1 MSDAEGATD
10 DLRTRL
16 HAMESKLR
24 RIWGQR
30 DSHNESAKRAADS
43 RNSVHSQRSELGEAI
58 QQKMDEQKS
67 IRAQAKLHQARRDE
81 IQKSIREL
89 ISRKKGRREG
99 GPGKSVVIQLSETL
113 GEIERLENRI
123 MTDGAL
129 SLDKENSL
137 LKKLRTLI
145 AKREELIP
153 EVEQQNIISIDLSDM
168 DESIQKLRAEA
179 DNEHNMMIDQ
189 NKLADD
195 IWAEIKPMLEER
207 DFLRGEGDR
216 LHSLFVEERG
226 KADEAHSSGL
236 ELLSKVNEIRD
247 EMKTQHLEREAL
259 IRDHNM
265 SVREALRGPD
275 EDENLADSMT
285 KSLLEGG
292 SITFG
297 GTGSKSESN
306 QNSNKSTIKRQ
317 TRRLGTSRGRKS

>member
-1 MSDAEGATD
+1 M
-10 DLRTRL
+10 
-16 HAMESKLR
+16 
-24 RIWGQR
+24 
-30 DSHNESAKRAADS
+30 
-43 RNSVHSQRSELGEAI
+43 
-58 QQKMDEQKS
+58 
-67 IRAQAKLHQARRDE
+67 
-81 IQKSIREL
+81 
-89 ISRKKGRREG
+89 
-99 GPGKSVVIQLSETL
+99 IQLSETL

-137 LKKLRTLI
+137 LKKLRILI

-189 NKLADD
+189 NKQADE
-195 IWAEIKPMLEER
+195 IWVEIKPMLEER

-216 LHSLFVEERG
+216 LHSLFIEERG

-236 ELLSKVNEIRD
+236 ELLSRVNEIRD
-247 EMKTQHLEREAL
+247 EMKAQHLEREAL

-285 KSLLEGG
+285 KSLMQDG

-297 GTGSKSESN
+297 GTGSTSEIDQKSNTAS
-306 QNSNKSTIKRQ
+306 SKRQ
-317 TRRLGTSRGRKS
+317 ARRLGTSRGRKR

>member
-1 MSDAEGATD
+1 
-10 DLRTRL
+10 
-16 HAMESKLR
+16 
-24 RIWGQR
+24 
-30 DSHNESAKRAADS
+30 
-43 RNSVHSQRSELGEAI
+43 
-58 QQKMDEQKS
+58 
-67 IRAQAKLHQARRDE
+67 
-81 IQKSIREL
+81 
-89 ISRKKGRREG
+89 
-99 GPGKSVVIQLSETL
+99 
-113 GEIERLENRI
+113 
-123 MTDGAL
+123 
-129 SLDKENSL
+129 
-137 LKKLRTLI
+137 
-145 AKREELIP
+145 
-153 EVEQQNIISIDLSDM
+153 M